1 MISLYTNVRALTKMG
16 VEHSLQGNHSRFEA
30 APRIP
35 TLLIHFSSLMSPDRL
50 LRPWA
55 KDVLKLSCQSV
66 SLASGHVMMVTEA
79 KLLTPVRGVELVKD
93 RADEETIFNP
103 STGAFAFRILT
114 PVGEPIVEKLK
125 QRLERISRLIAFL
138 AIIRRY
144 CFRCETVSLGR
155 IVFVY
160 SERYNLRVDMGFT
173 AGSPMT
179 LSLEQGNPHL
189 RIRDFLTAALNGE
202 RGLEQVTLLLGT
214 TLSLLSTLDEIE
226 RNNSPG
232 DVFVLARN
240 TGWFEIRYEHPRC
253 LFDVRLRQ
261 RRDEVKWFIQE
272 DSRAMVMTKQA
283 QSSQQP
289 SPSPSP
295 PQRPE
300 AFVEGMK
307 RLMDESGKGWVALRT
322 GIAADTGRGIVDI
335 LRKIDQ
341 FMKQCRVAEPTIS
354 TATTSHHPAPAR
366 IPAPSSHS
374 TMTSHIRA
382 KQAGNLPSSTS
393 IPNNSIIAKNEQRD
407 KEIIN
412 IID

>member
-1 MISLYTNVRALTKMG
+1 MISLHTNVRALTKMG
-16 VEHSLQGNHSRFEA
+16 VEHSLQSNHSRFEA

-35 TLLIHFSSLMSPDRL
+35 TLLIHFSSLMSPDRRL
-50 LRPWA
+50 KPWA
-55 KDVLKLSCQSV
+55 KEVLKLTCQSV

-79 KLLTPVRGVELVKD
+79 KLLTPVRGVDLVKD

-114 PVGEPIVEKLK
+114 PVGEPIIEKLK
-125 QRLERISRLIAFL
+125 QRLERINRLIAFL

-144 CFRCETVSLGR
+144 RFSCEIVSLGR
-155 IVFVY
+155 IAFVY
-160 SERYNLRVDMGFT
+160 SERHNLRVDVGFT

-179 LSLEQGNPHL
+179 LSLEKGNPHL
-189 RIRDFLTAALNGE
+189 RIRDFLTTALNGE

-226 RNNSPG
+226 RNNSPS

-240 TGWFEIRYEHPRC
+240 TGWFEIRYGHPRC

-272 DSRAMVMTKQA
+272 SRAMVMTKRVP
-283 QSSQQP
+283 SSQQP

-307 RLMDESGKGWVALRT
+307 KLMNESGKGWVALRT
-322 GIAADTGRGIVDI
+322 GIAADTGHGIVEI

-341 FMKQCRVAEPTIS
+341 LMKQCRDVKPPIS
-354 TATTSHHPAPAR
+354 TVTTSHHSASAR
-366 IPAPSSHS
+366 VPAPSSHP
-374 TMTSHIRA
+374 TMASHIPA
-382 KQAGNLPSSTS
+382 KPSGNLPLSTS
-393 IPNNSIIAKNEQRD
+393 IPNNISIIVKKEPRD
-407 KEIIN
+407 QEVID